1 VPSALPGVLVVGAS
15 DNAGSPLASSNW
27 GALYR
32 KDGVLAPG
40 VRIHGAAPL
49 NHVAQM
55 TGTSAATAVVSGIA
69 ALLMSLQL
77 RRERKISA
85 PFIREAI
92 LETAARCPAHRA
104 DCDRFLAGS
113 IDVAAAT
120 RKVEAP
126 ETPARRPNPFIP
138 FHLAPSAGR
147 RSPNPLQSRG
157 IHTMSETMEELLPAA
172 TAQAASP
179 ETHASGELSAGPAEQ
194 AVTPSA
200 CGCGCKP
207 KPLVYALGLIGY
219 DLGSEA
225 RRDWF
230 IQQGLR
236 NPDNPSEMLEHLTG
250 NPHHSMALTWTLQQ
264 ETTVTYAIQ
273 PSGPFSTMA
282 FDLLRGFLSAQVT
295 SGVQQVSMPGIIQGD
310 ASLFNG
316 QSVPVI
322 HPETRG
328 MFSWSTPALVHAVLG
343 PAPEAAEALA
353 KHQLQSEQVEN
364 FLERVYYEVRNFG
377 ISSSDRALNYAAT
390 NAFQVNQVF
399 KSALELEMRLDAI
412 SVERSAICR
421 PQSDCW
427 DIKLMFFNPAKRLEQ
442 ARLLYRFTIDVSDVV
457 PVTVGKIRHWH
468 VY

>member
-1 VPSALPGVLVVGAS
+1 MRARAAELPGVLVVGGS

-32 KDGVLAPG
+32 RDGVLAPG
-40 VRIHGAAPL
+40 VRIRGAAPL
-49 NHVAQM
+49 NRVSEM
-55 TGTSAATAVVSGIA
+55 TGTSSATAVVSGIA

-77 RRERKISA
+77 RRKKKTSA
-85 PFIREAI
+85 QFIREAI
-92 LETAARCPAHRA
+92 LETAARCPAHRT

-113 IDVAAAT
+113 LDVGAAV
-120 RKVEAP
+120 RKVGAP
-126 ETPARRPNPFIP
+126 EMPARRPDHFTPFQLVP
-138 FHLAPSAGR
+138 PAGHA
-147 RSPNPLQSRG
+147 SPNPLQSRG

-179 ETHASGELSAGPAEQ
+179 ETHASGEASAGPAEQ
-194 AVTPSA
+194 GVAPSS

-207 KPLVYALGLIGY
+207 TPLVYALELIGY
-219 DLGSEA
+219 DFGSEA

-250 NPHHSMALTWTLQQ
+250 NPHYSTALTWTLQQ

-282 FDLLRGFLSAQVT
+282 YDLLRGFLSAQVT
-295 SGVQQVSMPGIIQGD
+295 SGVQQVSMPGIIKGN

-328 MFSWSTPALVHAVLG
+328 CLAGPPRPWCTP
-343 PAPEAAEALA
+343 
-353 KHQLQSEQVEN
+353 
-364 FLERVYYEVRNFG
+364 
-377 ISSSDRALNYAAT
+377 
-390 NAFQVNQVF
+390 
-399 KSALELEMRLDAI
+399 
-412 SVERSAICR
+412 C
-421 PQSDCW
+421 
-427 DIKLMFFNPAKRLEQ
+427 
-442 ARLLYRFTIDVSDVV
+442 
-457 PVTVGKIRHWH
+457 
-468 VY
+468 